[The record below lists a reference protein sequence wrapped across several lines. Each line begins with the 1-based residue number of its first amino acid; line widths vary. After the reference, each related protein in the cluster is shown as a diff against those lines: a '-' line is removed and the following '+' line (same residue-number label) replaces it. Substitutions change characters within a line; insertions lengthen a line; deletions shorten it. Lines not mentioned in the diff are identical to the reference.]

1 VKQKVESQI
10 PPTSDLRKVVELI
23 EKCQTARYEMFRELQ
38 ATRWKLLKTWLEVI
52 NRKLSTTH
60 GSKSFLATFEV
71 IAEYRLHII
80 KILDLTLEG
89 LTERG

>member
-1 VKQKVESQI
+1 MKPKLEHQL

-23 EKCQTARYEMFRELQ
+23 EKCQTTRYEMFRELQ
-38 ATRWKLLKTWLEVI
+38 ATKWKLIKTWLEVI

-60 GSKSFLATFEV
+60 GSKSLLATFEI

-80 KILDLTLEG
+80 KILDIIL
-89 LTERG
+89 